1 MQNIENKYMHV
12 ASFPGLPAYLYSFLI
27 HLNSCKY
34 SGIKCRRPRNGQV
47 KENMYRHCMVLH
59 CCQTLH
65 ISYECNHVEMFAKQS
80 KPTCHTHVLSLLY
93 TCDYIL

>member
-1 MQNIENKYMHV
+1 MQNIENKYMY
-12 ASFPGLPAYLYSFLI
+12 SFIPRSIPAYLYSFSI
-27 HLNSCKY
+27 HLHAN
-34 SGIKCRRPRNGQV
+34 SGIKCRRPRNGQL

-65 ISYECNHVEMFAKQS
+65 LSYECNHVEMFAKQS